1 MELCHELKVDFR
13 EIPIRD
19 AVFQHLKDIGHQPC
33 FHCLVCENAQARER
47 TQILMDHGFTI
58 GTGDLSEIALGWS
71 TYNAD
76 QQSMYNV
83 NAGVSKT
90 LARHVIA
97 WSAERSDWSEAVRRA
112 LRDILTT
119 PSSPELTVAKP
130 GEPEQSSESVVGP
143 YELNDFFIFHCLRN
157 GFTKSEILFLAE
169 QANSNFSGEG
179 FSRVYLKENLSHW
192 LDEFYRRFAQAQ
204 YKRDSMLGGPGFGTE
219 ESASN
224 SP

>member
-1 MELCHELKVDFR
+1 M
-13 EIPIRD
+13 
-19 AVFQHLKDIGHQPC
+19 
-33 FHCLVCENAQARER
+33 
-47 TQILMDHGFTI
+47 
-58 GTGDLSEIALGWS
+58 
-71 TYNAD
+71 
-76 QQSMYNV
+76 
-83 NAGVSKT
+83 
-90 LARHVIA
+90 IA